1 MRAMLICFSIK
12 SRKLKRGER
21 VKFFKML
28 YGWKQVIHGK
38 GKKYIYE
45 RRGILNRIPHL
56 RIDQS
61 SFIVPKRYFEEIT
74 NFLRE
79 WEDKVCL
86 LYTSPSPRDRG

>member
-1 MRAMLICFSIK
+1 
-12 SRKLKRGER
+12 
-21 VKFFKML
+21 ML

-61 SFIVPKRYFEEIT
+61 SFIIPKRYFEEIT

-79 WEDKVCL
+79 WEDKVIWKHFEVL
-86 LYTSPSPRDRG
+86 INEEIKRIFEELEGLHEGS